1 MNVVFPLVFLL
12 SALYFLLFAPDS
24 FLPALLSGA
33 QKAATLSLSL
43 VAVYAV
49 WMGFGGVV
57 EACGGNRFLAKK
69 LDSAV
74 KKLFSVS
81 DEKTAEYITVNLS
94 ANMLGLSGVATPFGI
109 KAANSLKGA
118 THARISASML
128 LVVNAT
134 SIQLLPTTAMALLI
148 SFQAKN
154 PVAILLPSFLS
165 SAFTTVLGVILVKLF
180 IRKE

>member
-1 MNVVFPLVFLL
+1 M
-12 SALYFLLFAPDS
+12 YFLLFSPDS
-24 FLPALLSGA
+24 FLSAMLGGA

-49 WMGFGGVV
+49 WMGFGALI
-57 EACGGNRFLAKK
+57 EACGGNRSLAKK
-69 LDSAV
+69 LDPVV

-118 THARISASML
+118 THARVSASMF

-134 SIQLLPTTAMALLI
+134 SIQLLPTTAIALLV

-154 PVAILLPSFLS
+154 AASIILPSFLS
-165 SAFTTVLGVILVKLF
+165 SAFTTILGIALVKLF
-180 IRKE
+180 ICKG